1 MELVCPPANNESISY
16 LRTRTKQGD
25 QKVAWK
31 GYAAVAVAVLGF
43 GSNFIPARK
52 IEPGNGLY
60 FQFFMSTAIMLA
72 GFVVQM
78 IRGNAIVYP
87 YAMLGGMLW
96 CIGNTIAMPALKL
109 LSMGLAISIWGGT
122 NMLLGWASG
131 HFGFIGLKKEE
142 VKVQWISYCSV
153 AFAAVGVFVLAFVKK
168 TNISHGRRHAEDL
181 DYHDITGYNS
191 VTSSTAP
198 ITNPFER
205 VELVEKADDIGEYL
219 SKPQQ
224 RVLGVLLSIGAGCFF
239 GINFDP
245 PTRLMDDYS
254 RKSLT
259 EDVKYG
265 NNGLDYVF
273 SHFFGIF
280 CTAIVELVIFT
291 GIDTFV
297 YLPAIFVTAPYEK
310 MILPGFLCGVA
321 WTISQISWF
330 IANDNLGLVV
340 WFPIIALG
348 PSIVASLW
356 SVFLF
361 GEIRGQRNYLLL
373 G

>member
-1 MELVCPPANNESISY
+1 
-16 LRTRTKQGD
+16 
-25 QKVAWK
+25 
-31 GYAAVAVAVLGF
+31 
-43 GSNFIPARK
+43 
-52 IEPGNGLY
+52 
-60 FQFFMSTAIMLA
+60 
-72 GFVVQM
+72 
-78 IRGNAIVYP
+78 
-87 YAMLGGMLW
+87 
-96 CIGNTIAMPALKL
+96 
-109 LSMGLAISIWGGT
+109 
-122 NMLLGWASG
+122 
-131 HFGFIGLKKEE
+131 
-142 VKVQWISYCSV
+142 
-153 AFAAVGVFVLAFVKK
+153 
-168 TNISHGRRHAEDL
+168 
-181 DYHDITGYNS
+181 
-191 VTSSTAP
+191 
-198 ITNPFER
+198 
-205 VELVEKADDIGEYL
+205 VELVEKADDNGEYL

-224 RVLGVLLSIGAGCFF
+224 RVLGVLLAIGAGYFF

-259 EDVKYG
+259 EDVKYS

-321 WTISQISWF
+321 WAISQISWF

-340 WFPIIALG
+340 SFPIITLG

-373 G
+373 GVSFFLLGISATCTVFASNGF